1 MRRFAIVTGFG
12 LLMVI
17 GGAVPGLAQEAEL
30 DSWFERAK
38 GAEFSGRQFVVCETP
53 DGERSEFVTLSQMDG
68 VLVVDAGSGQSVIS
82 RGELYDLAADG
93 TVLASTFDGHSPW
106 SLDSRYEVSDGAT
119 VTVLG
124 RQADVVNVLEGE
136 LVRLELAFDQT
147 TGAVLRSVSFN
158 GDGSVYCTSSFLSFS
173 EDAVMGAM
181 PVAQTTAAIVPLEA
195 QGVLPDTLA
204 GFGRRDTFV
213 GPAGSVAGFYSDG
226 IFSFTVLAT
235 DRAINI
241 AGLAQSTAVSFGDDT
256 YQRVFLAGRT
266 LYSWTTR
273 DGGFVLLGDQP
284 LDLQE
289 AVLAELPEPG
299 RANLIKRFW
308 RRLFG

>member
-1 MRRFAIVTGFG
+1 MRRIGVIVSFVV
-12 LLMVI
+12 LMVL
-17 GGAVPGLAQEAEL
+17 GTALAGSAQEAEL

-38 GAEFSGRQFVVCETP
+38 GAEFSGRQFIVCETP
-53 DGERSEFVTLSQMDG
+53 DGERAEFVTLTQRNG
-68 VLVVDAGSGQSVIS
+68 VLIVDAGSGRSVVS
-82 RGELYDLAADG
+82 PGELYDLSADG

-106 SLDSRYEVSDGAT
+106 SLDSRYGVSDGAA

-124 RQADVVNVLEGE
+124 RQADVVNVVEGE
-136 LVRLELAFDQT
+136 FVRLELAFDQV
-147 TGAVLRSVSFN
+147 TGAVLKSVSFN

-173 EDAVMGAM
+173 EDAAIGAM
-181 PVAQTTAAIVPLEA
+181 PIAQSTAAVVPLEA
-195 QGVLPDTLA
+195 SEVLPETLA
-204 GFGRRDTFV
+204 GFGRRDTFA
-213 GPAGSVAGFYSDG
+213 GPAGSAAGFYSDG

-241 AGLAQSTAVSFGDDT
+241 AGLEQANSVTFGDDT

-266 LYSWTTR
+266 LYSWTTK
-273 DGGFVLLGDQP
+273 DGGFVLFGDQP
-284 LDLQE
+284 LDMQE